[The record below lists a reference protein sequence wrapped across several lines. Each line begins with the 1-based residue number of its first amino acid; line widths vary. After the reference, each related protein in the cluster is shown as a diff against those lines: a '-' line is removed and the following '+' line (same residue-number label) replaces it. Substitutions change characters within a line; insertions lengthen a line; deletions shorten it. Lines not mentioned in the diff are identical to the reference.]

1 MSTVVKGA
9 KRALIWLGVIIV
21 LIYSILTL
29 GVVTNNASWAPG
41 LGLDLAGGTTLIL
54 QAKPTNGTTIDSADL
69 NQAVEVIRRRIDA
82 SGVAEAEI
90 STQGSDTIVIALAG
104 HPSDRTID
112 LIKQSAQLQFR
123 PVLLVGDPGPVAD
136 TSATPTPTPTATD
149 GATASPE
156 PSATTSPSP
165 SATAGASITD
175 PSATATPESSA
186 TPDATASADPSV
198 SPSPNPSPVPGE
210 TDPSSYDWLTDSLLA
225 EYKALDCTKKA
236 NWTGRELGLTDAG
249 HVACSNEP
257 PPTGPGPQ
265 KLAMGPVELDGSDV
279 KTATSGPEYG
289 SAGTLTGRYQVQL
302 EFNSEGAAKFADT
315 TARLYDFYTAD
326 QTDVRAQFAILLDGF
341 VISHPIVKNHITGGT
356 ATISGTFTQAEAQE
370 LANQLKF
377 GAIPL
382 DLTLQSNDTVSP
394 SLGTEQLEKGLIAG
408 AIGLLLVVIYSL
420 LQYRALGFVTIGS
433 LLIAGVITYGVI
445 ALLSWGIGY
454 RLSLAGVAGLI
465 IAIGIT
471 ADSFIVYF
479 ERVKDELRE
488 GRSLQ
493 ASIDHAWRRARRTI
507 LASDAVS
514 FLAAV
519 VLYILA
525 IGSVRGFAFTLGLTT
540 LVDVIVVILFT
551 HPVLVL
557 LSRTKFFGEGHRLS
571 GLDPRQLGK
580 AAMYKGRGRVA
591 SAPVTPNEA
600 GAEASGLT
608 LAERKAAAAKGE
620 GK

>member
-1 MSTVVKGA
+1 VSTVVKGA

-21 LIYSILTL
+21 LLYGILTL
-29 GVVTNNASWAPG
+29 GVVTGKTTFTPG

-54 QAKPTNGTTIDSADL
+54 KAEPTNGTTIDTSDL

-90 STQGSDTIVIALAG
+90 TTQGSDTIVIAIPG

-112 LIKQSAQLQFR
+112 LIRQSAQLQFR
-123 PVLLVGDPGPVAD
+123 PVLLVGAPGPLTD
-136 TSATPTPTPTATD
+136 TSATPTPTPTASSD
-149 GATASPE
+149 PSATPE
-156 PSATTSPSP
+156 PSVSASSSATTD
-165 SATAGASITD
+165 AEITD
-175 PSATATPESSA
+175 PSATAS
-186 TPDATASADPSV
+186 PDASASSEPSV

-210 TDPSSYDWLTDSLLA
+210 TDPSSFDWLTDSLL
-225 EYKALDCTKKA
+225 EQYKALDCTDPA
-236 NWTGRELGLTDAG
+236 NWSGTDLGPNDAG
-249 HVACSNEP
+249 HVACSNDP
-257 PPTGPGPQ
+257 LPTGPQ
-265 KLAMGPVELDGSDV
+265 KIAMGPVELTGSDV
-279 KTATSGPEYG
+279 KTASSGPSYN
-289 SAGTLTGRYQVQL
+289 STGTLTGGYEVRL
-302 EFNSEGAAKFADT
+302 EFNSAGAAKFADIT
-315 TARLYDFYTAD
+315 DRLYGFYKAD
-326 QTDVRAQFAILLDGF
+326 ENDVRAQFAILLDGF
-341 VISHPIVKNHITGGT
+341 VISHPRTTAHITGGT
-356 ATISGTFTQAEAQE
+356 ATISGSFTQQEAAE

-420 LQYRALGFVTIGS
+420 FQYRALGLVTVGS
-433 LLIAGVITYGVI
+433 LAIAGAITYVLI

-493 ASIDHAWRRARRTI
+493 SSIDHAWKRARRTI

-540 LVDVIVVILFT
+540 LVDVLVVILFT

-557 LSRTKFFGEGHRLS
+557 LSRTKFFGEGHRFS

-580 AAMYKGRGRVA
+580 ASIYKGRGRVA
-591 SAPVTPNEA
+591 SAPVTPSGEA
-600 GAEASGLT
+600 AEASGLT

>member
-1 MSTVVKGA
+1 VSTIVKGA

-21 LIYSILTL
+21 LLYSILTL
-29 GVVTNNASWAPG
+29 GVVTNKTSFTPG

-54 QAKPTNGTTIDSADL
+54 KASPTNGATIDSGDL

-82 SGVAEAEI
+82 TGVAEAEI
-90 STQGSDTIVIALAG
+90 TTQGSDTIVIAIPG
-104 HPSDRTID
+104 HPSDHTID

-123 PVLLVGDPGPVAD
+123 PVLLVGDPGPVTD
-136 TSATPTPTPTATD
+136 TSATPTPTPTASD
-149 GATASPE
+149 DATASPE
-156 PSATTSPSP
+156 PSA
-165 SATAGASITD
+165 SATTDASITD
-175 PSATATPESSA
+175 PSATATPDA
-186 TPDATASADPSV
+186 TASPDTTASADPSV

-225 EYKALDCTKKA
+225 EYKALDCTDKA
-236 NWTGRELGLTDAG
+236 NWAGRDLGPTDAG
-249 HVACSNEP
+249 HVACANDP
-257 PPTGPGPQ
+257 LPTGPQ

-279 KTATSGPEYG
+279 KTASSGPEYS
-289 SAGTLTGRYQVQL
+289 SAGTLTGGYQVML
-302 EFNSEGAAKFADT
+302 EFNSAGAAKFADVT
-315 TARLYDFYTAD
+315 QRLYGFYQAD
-326 QTDVRAQFAILLDGF
+326 ETDVRAQFAILLDGL
-341 VISHPIVKNHITGGT
+341 VISHPRVMSHITGGT
-356 ATISGTFTQAEAQE
+356 ATISGSFTQTEAAE

-394 SLGTEQLEKGLIAG
+394 SLGTQQLEKGLIAG

-420 LQYRALGFVTIGS
+420 FQYRALGFVTVGS

-519 VLYILA
+519 VLYVLA

-557 LSRTKFFGEGHRLS
+557 LSRTKFFGEGHRFS

-580 AAMYKGRGRVA
+580 TAMYKGRGRVA
-591 SAPVTPNEA
+591 SAPVTPSAE
-600 GAEASGLT
+600 GGEASGLT

>member
-21 LIYSILTL
+21 FLYGLLTL
-29 GVVTNNASWAPG
+29 GVATNQTSFTPA

-54 QAKPTNGTTIDSADL
+54 KAEPTDGATIDTADL

-82 SGVAEAEI
+82 SGVTEAEI
-90 STQGSDTIVIALAG
+90 TTQGSDTIVIALAG
-104 HPSDRTID
+104 RPSDRTVD
-112 LIKQSAQLQFR
+112 LIRQSAQLQFR
-123 PVLLVGDPGPVAD
+123 PVLLVGDPGVITD
-136 TSATPTPTPTATD
+136 TSATPTPTPTASTD
-149 GATASPE
+149 PSTSPSPSVSPTASETDEAITDPSASASPDATTSPE
-156 PSATTSPSP
+156 PSA
-165 SATAGASITD
+165 
-175 PSATATPESSA
+175 
-186 TPDATASADPSV
+186 

-210 TDPSSYDWLTDSLLA
+210 TDPSSFDWLTDDLL
-225 EYKALDCTKKA
+225 EQYKALDCTKKA
-236 NWTGRELGLTDAG
+236 NWSGTDLGDSDAG
-249 HVACSNEP
+249 HVACS
-257 PPTGPGPQ
+257 TDGSA
-265 KLAMGPVELDGSDV
+265 KLAMGPVELSGSDV

-289 SAGTLTGRYQVQL
+289 SAGTLTGRYQVAL
-302 EFNSEGAAKFADT
+302 EFNSAGAAKFSDVT
-315 TARLYDFYTAD
+315 ERLYAYYQAD
-326 QTDVRAQFAILLDGF
+326 PNDDRAKFAILLDGG
-341 VISHPIVKNHITGGT
+341 VISFPAVQGHITGGT
-356 ATISGTFTQAEAQE
+356 ATITGDFTQQEAAE

-382 DLTLQSNDTVSP
+382 DLTLQTKNTVSP

-408 AIGLLLVVIYSL
+408 AIGLVLVVIYSL
-420 LQYRALGFVTIGS
+420 LQYRALGLVTVGS
-433 LLIAGVITYGVI
+433 LAIAGIITYALI
-445 ALLSWGIGY
+445 ALLSWGMGY
-454 RLSLAGVAGLI
+454 RLTLAGVAGLI

-493 ASIDHAWRRARRTI
+493 ASIDHAWKRARRTI

-540 LVDVIVVILFT
+540 IVDVLVVILFT
-551 HPVLVL
+551 HPILAL
-557 LSRTKFFGEGHRLS
+557 LSRTKFFGEGHKWS
-571 GLDPRQLGK
+571 GLDPRQLGQS
-580 AAMYKGRGRVA
+580 AIYKGRGRVSNGA
-591 SAPVTPNEA
+591 PKPTPSAE
-600 GAEASGLT
+600 GEEASGLT